1 MLQTQIN
8 GILGESKHSDV
19 VKRGYLER
27 ILRYV
32 ALDQKDRFPELKAT
46 VLVRTWERETGQVW

>member
-8 GILGESKHSDV
+8 GILEDSKHPDII
-19 VKRGYLER
+19 KRGYLER
-27 ILRYV
+27 TLRYV
-32 ALDQKDRFPELKAT
+32 ALDQKVNFPELKST